1 MSESQKGDM
10 LDSAS
15 FNMLTSIGWVVA
27 NVVSK
32 EASLIHFPR
41 EVKLAILIGG
51 RGRATVEAIK
61 AYNYSINTECVHL
74 RLYCLY
80 TLLKRACWQ

>member
-41 EVKLAILIGG
+41 EVNSAILIGG
-51 RGRATVEAIK
+51 RATVGTIK
-61 AYNYSINTECVHL
+61 A
-74 RLYCLY
+74 
-80 TLLKRACWQ
+80 